1 MSQEHTINH
10 LKSQGRNGDT
20 ELIHVSKNEL
30 KGLQEIMLAHGG
42 SLTVN
47 PSTGLPEAYNF
58 GSILKTVAPI
68 AIGAGL
74 TAVSGGAL
82 SPLAAAMITGAGYG
96 LATGDMQQGLV
107 AGLGA
112 WGGAG
117 IGAGL
122 AEAGGTVLAEQ
133 GAEQG
138 AKIATE
144 AAAAPV
150 QATLPQGYNAATS
163 GFTPAEMAQGSLNP
177 ANYAQLQQP
186 NQIQAINATNFP
198 NLSQPQIQGFQG
210 AIPNAANPTDITR
223 AAGMANAT
231 QGAGASYPGMM
242 KAGLGQMGTGQFI
255 SNNYA
260 PMLASLVPA
269 LATQSTQPQYGT
281 GSTYTAGANTM
292 RLSPNFK
299 GYTPPPPEPY
309 YRDRIRYG
317 AEGGLMA
324 VGGQAQDQTQGQNQ
338 MYPGSQQVPSQYAT
352 SSQAPI
358 SSNVINASYEPKTDS
373 YTGEMRLAPG
383 GAVYLPK
390 SPDVSLSKFT
400 DTDPD
405 TANKDALT
413 ATMLRLQKLGKS
425 SKVPITKLAAT
436 NVKRLGDIDG
446 DTAAAGGGL
455 SHLGSY
461 SDGGRLLKGPGDGV
475 SDSIPAQIGSK
486 QPARLA
492 DGEFVIPAR
501 IVSEIGNGSTDA
513 GARKLYAMMDRVQK
527 KRRTTK
533 NVAANTKA
541 DKYLPA

>member
-1 MSQEHTINH
+1 MSPEHTVNH

-20 ELIHVSKNEL
+20 ELIHVSKDEL
-30 KGLQEIMLAHGG
+30 KGLQDIMLAHGG
-42 SLTVN
+42 SLTIN

-58 GSILKTVAPI
+58 GSILNTVAPI

-122 AEAGGTVLAEQ
+122 AEAGGTALAEQ

-138 AKIATE
+138 ARVATE
-144 AAAAPV
+144 AAGSSAPM
-150 QATLPQGYNAATS
+150 QSIMPQGYNPATS
-163 GFTPAEMAQGSLNP
+163 GFSPTEMAQGSLSP
-177 ANYAQLQQP
+177 SSYSQLQAPASQA
-186 NQIQAINATNFP
+186 QAINATNFP
-198 NLSQPQIQGFQG
+198 NLNQAQLQGFQQS
-210 AIPNAANPTDITR
+210 IPNAANPEDITR

-231 QGAGASYPGMM
+231 QGAGTSYPGMM

-299 GYTPPPPEPY
+299 GYTPPPPVPY
-309 YRDRIRYG
+309 WKDRMTYAAG
-317 AEGGLMA
+317 GGLMA
-324 VGGQAQDQTQGQNQ
+324 IGGQAQDMNQNQ
-338 MYPGSQQVPSQYAT
+338 MYPGSQLNDGSYATPSQIPQST
-352 SSQAPI
+352 DVVSTG
-358 SSNVINASYEPKTDS
+358 YEPRIDRYS
-373 YTGEMRLAPG
+373 GQMLAG
-383 GAVYLPK
+383 GGSTYLPK

-400 DTDPD
+400 DSDPD

-425 SKVPITKLAAT
+425 AKVPVTKLAAT
-436 NVKRLGDIDG
+436 NVKGLGDIGG
-446 DTAAAGGGL
+446 DTTAAHGGL
-455 SHLGSY
+455 SNLGGY

-475 SDSIPAQIGSK
+475 SDSIPAQIGAK

-527 KRRTTK
+527 KRRATK